1 MKNNPSL
8 KLLLTLLSI
17 VIVFHLCILFKI
29 IPYTIAWG
37 GQLQNDSEM
46 YVFEVISI
54 VINLFLGFV
63 LMMKSNYL
71 KFYFK
76 EKIVN
81 IILWFFVVL
90 FALNTLGNLFAKTT
104 FEKSF
109 SILTLLYAFLIWRV
123 VKAGNKKTK
132 TN

>member
-1 MKNNPSL
+1 MKNNPLL
-8 KLLLTLLSI
+8 KLLLALLSI

-37 GQLQNDSEM
+37 GRLQNDSEM

-54 VINLFLGFV
+54 AINLFLGFV
-63 LMMKSNYL
+63 LLMKSNYL

-81 IILWFFVVL
+81 IILGFSL
-90 FALNTLGNLFAKTT
+90 FYL
-104 FEKSF
+104 
-109 SILTLLYAFLIWRV
+109 R
-123 VKAGNKKTK
+123 
-132 TN
+132 